1 MEVFD
6 KYQSKFFKNFLIL
19 FKGSFL
25 AQLIPLFFSPI
36 IARIYTPEQFG
47 VLALFVSIVTI
58 IGSVI
63 NGRYE
68 QAIMIVD
75 KKEEMDALTFLSL
88 LISLISS
95 VLLSF
100 LIALFQVDIALFFG
114 SDSISNWLLFVPV
127 VVFFIGA
134 FNSLNFYYLKQEKL
148 KDISISEI
156 EKSLVFV
163 NVQLVF
169 PLFKSGAF
177 GLVLGKIISSIYA
190 PFYLYVKSD
199 LNWRNFDLKKMM
211 VMAKRYINFPKYTSP
226 AILLN
231 NLGSSGLQLL
241 IPAFYSTVFLGLYS
255 LMNKVMLAPFTFI
268 GNSISQ
274 TYLKEISDA
283 NNVNSY
289 FITRSVMLKL
299 FVIAVLGYGLSY
311 FFIED
316 LFAFVYGQEWRL
328 AGTFAKYLIPFFI
341 LKFVASPLTSIH
353 TAFQKQKLSLILQ
366 FVLFV
371 LSVCT
376 LLFCHFSN
384 LSFEFFL
391 KTFSVTMS
399 VFYFFRVLIILNIS
413 KNK

>member
-6 KYQSKFFKNFLIL
+6 KYQSKFAKNFLVL

-25 AQLIPLFFSPI
+25 AQFIPLIISPV
-36 IARIYTPEQFG
+36 IARIYTPQEFG

-75 KKEEMDALTFLSL
+75 KKEEIDALTFLSL
-88 LISLISS
+88 FISFTLSILLGLLI
-95 VLLSF
+95 VF
-100 LIALFQVDIALFFG
+100 FQSDITQFFD
-114 SDSISNWLLFVPV
+114 SNSISYWLVFIPL

-134 FNSLNFYYLKQEKL
+134 FNTLNFYYLKQEKL

-169 PLFKSGAF
+169 PLFKSGVF
-177 GLVLGKIISSIYA
+177 GLIFGKIISTLYA
-190 PFYLYVKSD
+190 PFYLYFKSD
-199 LNWRNFDLKKMM
+199 LSWNNFDFDRMI
-211 VMAKRYINFPKYTSP
+211 VMAKKYINFPKFTSP

-231 NLGSSGLQLL
+231 NLGSSGMQLL
-241 IPAFYSTVFLGLYS
+241 IPAFYSTMFLGLYS

-274 TYLKEISDA
+274 TYLREISESKDA
-283 NNVNSY
+283 NSYLLTKNV
-289 FITRSVMLKL
+289 VLKL
-299 FVIAVLGYGLSY
+299 LIVSVLGYGLSY

-316 LFAFVYGQEWRL
+316 LFEFVYGEKWRL

-366 FVLFV
+366 FILFA
-371 LSVCT
+371 LSVGT
-376 LLFCHFSN
+376 LIYCHYSN
-384 LSFEFFL
+384 YSFEFFL
-391 KTFSVTMS
+391 KMFSVIMS
-399 VFYFFRVLIILNIS
+399 AFYFFRVLVILNIS
-413 KNK
+413 KNN

>member
-1 MEVFD
+1 MEVLD
-6 KYQSKFFKNFLIL
+6 KYQSKFFKNFLVL
-19 FKGSFL
+19 FKGSFF
-25 AQLIPLFFSPI
+25 AQLVPLIISPV
-36 IARIYTPEQFG
+36 IARIYSPEEFG
-47 VLALFVSIVTI
+47 VLALFVSIVSI

-75 KKEEMDALTFLSL
+75 KKEDIDALTFLSL
-88 LISLISS
+88 SISLILS
-95 VLLSF
+95 VFLCLL
-100 LIALFQVDIALFFG
+100 IVVFQSDISQFFD
-114 SDSISNWLLFVPV
+114 SNSISDWLFYIPL

-134 FNSLNFYYLKQEKL
+134 FNTLNFYYLKQEKL

-169 PLFKSGAF
+169 PFFKSGVF
-177 GLVLGKIISSIYA
+177 GLIFGKIISTIYA
-190 PFYLYVKSD
+190 PFYLYLKSD
-199 LNWRNFDLKKMM
+199 ISWKNFDFSRMI
-211 VMAKRYINFPKYTSP
+211 VMAKQYINFPKFTSP

-231 NLGSSGLQLL
+231 NLGSSGMQLL
-241 IPAFYSTVFLGLYS
+241 IPVFYSTTFLGLYS

-274 TYLKEISDA
+274 TYLREISND

-289 FITRSVMLKL
+289 FLTRNLAFKL
-299 FVIAVLGYGLSY
+299 LIISVLGYGLSY

-316 LFAFVYGQEWRL
+316 LFRFVYGEKWNL

-366 FVLFV
+366 FVLFS
-371 LSVCT
+371 LSVGT
-376 LLFCHFSN
+376 LFYCHYSN
-384 LSFEFFL
+384 YSFEIFL
-391 KTFSVTMS
+391 KIFSVIMS
-399 VFYFFRVLIILNIS
+399 IFYFFRVLIILNIS
-413 KNK
+413 KK